1 MTSEVE
7 ARKGHQLR
15 NPSFLQ
21 ILVLTKRQ
29 YMSKDLLDDRFGR
42 FREIPLA
49 LGQMGHEV
57 KGLCLSYS
65 KRNEGW
71 VQDGPVLWKSINA
84 TRLKLPGLLRFIVEA
99 QKLAK
104 KSDVIWACSD
114 SFYGIIG
121 YFLSLKYHIPLV
133 FDLYDNFEYFLMA
146 RMPII
151 KQLYRWVIRKSA
163 AITCVSRPLARLV
176 RSYRK
181 NGRVYVIENAVRKDL
196 FKPMIKKT
204 CRDVLKLPQNARL
217 VGTAGALDRNRGIQF
232 LFEAFDMLKTKHLG
246 LHLVLAGPRN
256 IRIPFDNRVHDLGIL
271 PLEKVPILLNA
282 LDVVIICNREN
293 EFGRYCFPQK
303 AREIMACDIPLIAAR
318 VGSMAEL
325 LKNHSEWLF
334 DPDDASDLARVLE
347 NRLGDRRTGYE
358 KVLSWSE
365 VATELEKIFINLCE
379 DQSLS

>member
-1 MTSEVE
+1 ML
-7 ARKGHQLR
+7 K
-15 NPSFLQ
+15 
-21 ILVLTKRQ
+21 ILVITKRQ
-29 YMSKDLLDDRFGR
+29 YTNKDLLDDRFGR
-42 FREIPLA
+42 LRELPLELA
-49 LGQMGHEV
+49 LKKHKV
-57 KGLCLSYS
+57 YGLCLSYQ
-65 KRNEGW
+65 KKEEGKIF
-71 VQDGPVLWKSINA
+71 DGPVEWQSINA
-84 TRLKLPGLLRFIVEA
+84 GKWKILGLLRFIKRAA
-99 QKLAK
+99 QIAPKV
-104 KSDVIWACSD
+104 DVIWACSD
-114 SFYGIIG
+114 SIYGIIG
-121 YFLSLKYHIPLV
+121 YMLSSKYRIPLV

-151 KQLYRWVIRKSA
+151 KQLYRRVIRKST

-232 LFEAFDMLKTKHLG
+232 LFEAFDMLKTKHLD

-282 LDVVIICNREN
+282 LDVAIICNREN

-325 LKNHSEWLF
+325 LKDHSEWLF
-334 DPDDASDLARVLE
+334 NPDDASNMARVLE
-347 NRLGDRRTGYE
+347 NRLGDRRTGYK
-358 KVLSWSE
+358 KVLSWSD
-365 VATELEKIFINLCE
+365 VATELEKIFINLCK
-379 DQSLS
+379 DKSLS

>member
-1 MTSEVE
+1 M
-7 ARKGHQLR
+7 
-15 NPSFLQ
+15 Q

>member
-1 MTSEVE
+1 M
-7 ARKGHQLR
+7 
-15 NPSFLQ
+15 Q

-42 FREIPLA
+42 FREISLA
-49 LGQMGHEV
+49 LGQKGHKV
-57 KGLCLSYS
+57 QGICLSYA
-65 KRNEGW
+65 KRNEGFIK
-71 VQDGPVLWKSINA
+71 DGPVLWKSINA
-84 TRLKLPGLLRFIVEA
+84 TRLKLPGLLRFVIEA

-104 KSDVIWACSD
+104 KSDIIWACSD
-114 SFYGIIG
+114 SIYGIIG
-121 YFLSLKYHIPLV
+121 YMLSLKYRIPLI
-133 FDLYDNFEYFLMA
+133 FDLYDNFEYFLMD

-151 KQLYRWVIRKSA
+151 KQLYRWVIRKST

-232 LFEAFDMLKTKHLG
+232 LFEAFDMLKTKHLD

-256 IRIPFDNRVHDLGIL
+256 MRIPFDNRVHDLGIL
-271 PLEKVPILLNA
+271 PLEKVPVLLNA
-282 LDVVIICNREN
+282 LDVAIICNQEN

-318 VGSMAEL
+318 VGSMAEF
-325 LKNHSEWLF
+325 LKDHSEWLF
-334 DPDDASDLARVLE
+334 NPDDASNMSRVLE

-358 KVLSWSE
+358 KVLSWSD
-365 VATELEKIFINLCE
+365 VATELEKIFINLCK

>member
-7 ARKGHQLR
+7 ARNGHQLR

-21 ILVLTKRQ
+21 ILILTKRQ
-29 YMSKDLLDDRFGR
+29 YMNKDLLDDRFGR

-49 LGQMGHEV
+49 LGQKGHKV
-57 KGLCLSYS
+57 QGICLSYA
-65 KRNEGW
+65 KRNEGFIK
-71 VQDGPVLWKSINA
+71 DGPVLWKSINA
-84 TRLKLPGLLRFIVEA
+84 TRLKLPGLLRFVIEA

-104 KSDVIWACSD
+104 KSDIIWACSD

-121 YFLSLKYHIPLV
+121 YMLSSKYRIPLV

-151 KQLYRWVIRKSA
+151 KQLYRWAIRKSA
-163 AITCVSRPLARLV
+163 ALTCVSRPLARLV

-181 NGRVYVIENAVRKDL
+181 NGRVYAIENAVRKDL

-232 LFEAFDMLKTKHLG
+232 FFEAFDMLKTKHPD
-246 LHLVLAGPRN
+246 LHLALAGPRN

-282 LDVVIICNREN
+282 LDVAIICNREN

-303 AREIMACDIPLIAAR
+303 AREIMACDVPLIAAR

-325 LKNHSEWLF
+325 LKDHSEWLF
-334 DPDDASDLARVLE
+334 NPDDASNMARVLE

-358 KVLSWSE
+358 KVLSWSD
-365 VATELEKIFINLCE
+365 VATELEKIFINLCK

>member
-1 MTSEVE
+1 M
-7 ARKGHQLR
+7 H
-15 NPSFLQ
+15 
-21 ILVLTKRQ
+21 
-29 YMSKDLLDDRFGR
+29 KDLLDDRFGR

-49 LGQMGHEV
+49 LALRGHQV
-57 KGLCLSYS
+57 HGLCLSYE
-65 KRNEGW
+65 KKGEEKIRDDLVEW
-71 VQDGPVLWKSINA
+71 ESINA
-84 TRLKLPGLLRFIVEA
+84 GTLKIGLLRFIKKA
-99 QKLAK
+99 SQIAK
-104 KSDVIWACSD
+104 KVDAIWACSD

-121 YFLSLKYHIPLV
+121 YMLSSKYRIPLV

-204 CRDVLKLPQNARL
+204 CRDVLKLPQNALL

-232 LFEAFDMLKTKHLG
+232 LFEAFDMLKTKHAD
-246 LHLVLAGPRN
+246 LHLSLAGPRN
-256 IRIPFDNRVHDLGIL
+256 IRIPFNNRAHDLGIL
-271 PLEKVPILLNA
+271 PQEKVPILLNA
-282 LDVVIICNREN
+282 LDVAIICNREN

-303 AREIMACDIPLIAAR
+303 AREIMACNVPLIAAR

-325 LKNHSEWLF
+325 LTDHPEWLF
-334 DPDDASDLARVLE
+334 KPDDASNMARVLE
-347 NRLGDRRTGYE
+347 NRLGDRRTGYK
-358 KVLSWSE
+358 KVLSWSD
-365 VATELEKIFINLCE
+365 VAAELEKIFIDLCKN
-379 DQSLS
+379 QSLS